1 MEKLKEILNS
11 NSGSGRDRSD
21 SEEYAVLLADEILN
35 SKELTDDEQYDI
47 IRQMELQS
55 LQMMENL
62 YAGEDSPMGDENN
75 DGGESFEARLQAREM
90 ARDRLGKHFG
100 KLTI

>member
-1 MEKLKEILNS
+1 MEKTMEKLKEILSS

-47 IRQMELQS
+47 IR
-55 LQMMENL
+55 
-62 YAGEDSPMGDENN
+62 
-75 DGGESFEARLQAREM
+75 
-90 ARDRLGKHFG
+90 
-100 KLTI
+100 